1 MPNPSA
7 VKEWSPI
14 LSKLID
20 MLSNMIGH
28 VEGSDNASANQI
40 AIRFVNKIKL
50 VVSIF
55 FPHQ

>member
-1 MPNPSA
+1 
-7 VKEWSPI
+7 

-20 MLSNMIGH
+20 MLSNMNGH

-40 AIRFVNKIKL
+40 AIRFVYKLKL